1 MSIKLILNTSAC
13 AYAYAC
19 VEPFSLGIGHVQ
31 CLLLCL
37 CFCLCWT
44 VFTGHKPGHACAYIY
59 TDAYVASKNQ
69 ALIAGDIRATSLNN
83 CPKYRSVYQSVI
95 ECDGVL
101 ILHSKAS
108 PLDLLGVTI
117 DYGLNFNLHISN
129 VCKKA
134 SQRIGV
140 IMRLRNLISTEAKL
154 YLFKAAI
161 LPHLTYCHL
170 VWHFC
175 RASDT
180 RRLERVQERGL
191 RAVFKDK
198 QSSYQQLLVKAK
210 LPSLYNRRLQDI
222 CILMYKVKHNLCP
235 RIICDMFLA
244 NSHTYNLRQKD
255 FYQPSFNTVT
265 HGKHSIRYLGPKLW
279 SKIPS
284 KDRSAAS
291 LKQFKT
297 RIRSLDLS
305 NILDG
310 CSGCYLCNS

>member
-1 MSIKLILNTSAC
+1 
-13 AYAYAC
+13 
-19 VEPFSLGIGHVQ
+19 
-31 CLLLCL
+31 
-37 CFCLCWT
+37 
-44 VFTGHKPGHACAYIY
+44 
-59 TDAYVASKNQ
+59 
-69 ALIAGDIRATSLNN
+69 
-83 CPKYRSVYQSVI
+83 
-95 ECDGVL
+95 
-101 ILHSKAS
+101 
-108 PLDLLGVTI
+108 
-117 DYGLNFNLHISN
+117 
-129 VCKKA
+129 
-134 SQRIGV
+134 
-140 IMRLRNLISTEAKL
+140 MRLRNLIPTEAKL
-154 YLFKAAI
+154 HLFKAAI

-235 RIICDMFLA
+235 RTICDMFLT
-244 NSHTYNLRQKD
+244 NSHAYNLRHKD

-265 HGKHSIRYLGPKLW
+265 HGKHSIRYLGPRLW

-305 NILDG
+305 SILDG
-310 CSGCYLCNS
+310 CSGCYLCNL

>member
-1 MSIKLILNTSAC
+1 MNYDDKTSI
-13 AYAYAC
+13 
-19 VEPFSLGIGHVQ
+19 
-31 CLLLCL
+31 
-37 CFCLCWT
+37 T
-44 VFTGHKPGHACAYIY
+44 VNGK
-59 TDAYVASKNQ
+59 
-69 ALIAGDIRATSLNN
+69 DIMESDN
-83 CPKYRSVYQSVI
+83 
-95 ECDGVL
+95 
-101 ILHSKAS
+101 
-108 PLDLLGVTI
+108 LDLLDVTI
-117 DYGLNFNLHISN
+117 DCGLNFNLHISN

-140 IMRLRNLISTEAKL
+140 IMSLRNLIPTEAKL
-154 YLFKAAI
+154 RLFKAVI

-180 RRLERVQERGL
+180 RRLERVQERRL

-210 LPSLYNRRLQDI
+210 LPSLYNRRQQDI
-222 CILMYKVKHNLCP
+222 CILRYNISNLCP
-235 RIICDMFLA
+235 RTICDMFLT
-244 NSHTYNLRQKD
+244 NSHPYNLRQKD

-265 HGKHSIRYLGPKLW
+265 HGKHSIRYLGPRLW

-284 KDRSAAS
+284 KDRSAAT

-297 RIRSLDLS
+297 RIRSLHLS
-305 NILDG
+305 DIVDG

>member
-1 MSIKLILNTSAC
+1 MESDNL
-13 AYAYAC
+13 
-19 VEPFSLGIGHVQ
+19 E
-31 CLLLCL
+31 
-37 CFCLCWT
+37 
-44 VFTGHKPGHACAYIY
+44 
-59 TDAYVASKNQ
+59 
-69 ALIAGDIRATSLNN
+69 
-83 CPKYRSVYQSVI
+83 
-95 ECDGVL
+95 
-101 ILHSKAS
+101 
-108 PLDLLGVTI
+108 LLGVTI
-117 DYGLNFNLHISN
+117 DCGLNFNLHISN

-140 IMRLRNLISTEAKL
+140 IMRLRNLIPTEAKL
-154 YLFKAAI
+154 HLFKAAI

-175 RASDT
+175 RASET

-191 RAVFKDK
+191 RAVLKDK

-210 LPSLYNRRLQDI
+210 LQSLYNRRLQDI
-222 CILMYKVKHNLCP
+222 WIVRYNISNLYP
-235 RIICDMFLA
+235 RTICDMFLT

-265 HGKHSIRYLGPKLW
+265 HGKHSIRYIGPRLW

-284 KDRSAAS
+284 KERSAAS

-297 RIRSLDLS
+297 RINSLDLG

-310 CSGCYLCNS
+310 CSGCYLYNS

>member
-1 MSIKLILNTSAC
+1 MESDNL
-13 AYAYAC
+13 
-19 VEPFSLGIGHVQ
+19 E
-31 CLLLCL
+31 
-37 CFCLCWT
+37 
-44 VFTGHKPGHACAYIY
+44 
-59 TDAYVASKNQ
+59 
-69 ALIAGDIRATSLNN
+69 
-83 CPKYRSVYQSVI
+83 
-95 ECDGVL
+95 
-101 ILHSKAS
+101 
-108 PLDLLGVTI
+108 LLGVTI
-117 DYGLNFNLHISN
+117 DCGLNFNLHISN
-129 VCKKA
+129 VCKTA

-140 IMRLRNLISTEAKL
+140 IMRLRNLIPTEAKL
-154 YLFKAAI
+154 HLFKAAI

-180 RRLERVQERGL
+180 RRLERLQERGL
-191 RAVFKDK
+191 CAVFKDK
-198 QSSYQQLLVKAK
+198 QSSYQQLLLKAK

-222 CILMYKVKHNLCP
+222 CILMYKVKHSLCP
-235 RIICDMFLA
+235 RTICDMFPT
-244 NSHTYNLRQKD
+244 NSHAYNLRQKD

-265 HGKHSIRYLGPKLW
+265 QGKHSIRYLGTRLW

-284 KDRSAAS
+284 KDKSAAS

>member
-1 MSIKLILNTSAC
+1 
-13 AYAYAC
+13 
-19 VEPFSLGIGHVQ
+19 
-31 CLLLCL
+31 
-37 CFCLCWT
+37 
-44 VFTGHKPGHACAYIY
+44 
-59 TDAYVASKNQ
+59 
-69 ALIAGDIRATSLNN
+69 
-83 CPKYRSVYQSVI
+83 
-95 ECDGVL
+95 
-101 ILHSKAS
+101 
-108 PLDLLGVTI
+108 
-117 DYGLNFNLHISN
+117 
-129 VCKKA
+129 
-134 SQRIGV
+134 
-140 IMRLRNLISTEAKL
+140 MRLRNLIPTEAKL
-154 YLFKAAI
+154 HLFKAAI

-210 LPSLYNRRLQDI
+210 LQSLYNRRLQDI
-222 CILMYKVKHNLCP
+222 CIVKYNISNLYP
-235 RIICDMFLA
+235 RTICDMFLT

-265 HGKHSIRYLGPKLW
+265 HGKHSIRYIGPRLW

-284 KDRSAAS
+284 KERSAAS

-297 RIRSLDLS
+297 RIFSLDLS

-310 CSGCYLCNS
+310 CSGFYLCNS